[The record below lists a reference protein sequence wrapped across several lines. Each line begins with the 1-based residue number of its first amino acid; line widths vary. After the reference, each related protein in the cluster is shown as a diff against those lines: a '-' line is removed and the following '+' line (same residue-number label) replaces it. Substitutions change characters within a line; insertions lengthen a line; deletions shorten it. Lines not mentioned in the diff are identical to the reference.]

1 MLCLE
6 AQSSKIMISQ
16 GHSVN
21 EGMGESKCPPSW
33 SWTENPLSP
42 DTQSLS
48 SWWSFLWG
56 RRSPWMIAG
65 SGTGWP
71 YMPCLLFSRMEASV
85 LHYWVA
91 VFSEAPKKD
100 FREGYIILDYFYHR
114 TYSKNVYSLRFPW
127 PLRAVKHS
135 WERSFTWDMCQ
146 QSCRGLEGIEN
157 ILGGQT
163 HL

>member
-1 MLCLE
+1 MLRLE

-16 GHSVN
+16 GHSVS
-21 EGMGESKCPPSW
+21 EDMGESKCPPSW
-33 SWTENPLSP
+33 SWTENPWSP

-85 LHYWVA
+85 LHYWVV

-114 TYSKNVYSLRFPW
+114 TYSKYIYSLRFPW

-135 WERSFTWDMCQ
+135 WERSFTWDMCL

-157 ILGGQT
+157 ILGGQI